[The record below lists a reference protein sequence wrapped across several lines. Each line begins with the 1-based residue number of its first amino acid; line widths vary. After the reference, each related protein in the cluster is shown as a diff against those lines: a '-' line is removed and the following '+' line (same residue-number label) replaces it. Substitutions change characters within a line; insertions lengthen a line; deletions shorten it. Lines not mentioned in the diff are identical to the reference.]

1 MSHFSPFIIDA
12 GAVITKL
19 VVLDSLL
26 ATETDSDR
34 RPGNMENDPKFA
46 SDVENSPFEDRLDER
61 VPLVHPSAHPEQ
73 PHACG
78 RYGNDDVGNGGV
90 VLGEGAGGP
99 A

>member
-1 MSHFSPFIIDA
+1 LGEQNRSSDPE
-12 GAVITKL
+12 
-19 VVLDSLL
+19 S
-26 ATETDSDR
+26 ATVN
-34 RPGNMENDPKFA
+34 GIKK
-46 SDVENSPFEDRLDER
+46 SPFEDGLDER

-99 A
+99 TGEDEPNQDGTQYQIADGPTDNCRRNSHDD